1 MSLTQVKTI
10 PLKESTQKVIYKYF
24 KLDDF
29 KCQET
34 GENEIDPEFVMKLDE
49 LREACGFPFVITS
62 GYRSPKNSIEAKKA
76 KPGTHAQGIAADIK
90 VSSGQQ
96 RHKIIKAAMIMGF
109 NGIGVAKSFVH
120 VDTRKSS
127 PVVWSY

>member
-10 PLKESTQKVIYKYF
+10 PLKESTRKVIYKYF

-49 LREACGFPFVITS
+49 LRLPAANSVIKLL
-62 GYRSPKNSIEAKKA
+62 RLL
-76 KPGTHAQGIAADIK
+76 
-90 VSSGQQ
+90 
-96 RHKIIKAAMIMGF
+96 
-109 NGIGVAKSFVH
+109 
-120 VDTRKSS
+120 
-127 PVVWSY
+127 

>member
-1 MSLTQVKTI
+1 MNPTKKR
-10 PLKESTQKVIYKYF
+10 PLKESTRKVIYKYF

-34 GENEIDPEFVMKLDE
+34 GENEIDEDFVRKLDE

-62 GYRSPKNSIEAKKA
+62 GYRSPKHSIEAKKT
-76 KPGTHAQGIAADIK
+76 KPGTHAQGIAADIRTT
-90 VSSGQQ
+90 SGQQ

-109 NGIGVAKSFVH
+109 NGIGVAKGFVH

>member
-1 MSLTQVKTI
+1 M
-10 PLKESTQKVIYKYF
+10 F
-24 KLDDF
+24 KHFSKDEF
-29 KCQET
+29 ACSHT
-34 GENEIDPEFVMKLDE
+34 GNNEIQDKFIEMLDI
-49 LREACGFPFVITS
+49 LRENCGFPFVITS
-62 GYRSPKNSIEAKKA
+62 GYRSPKHSIEAKKA

-90 VSSGQQ
+90 TASGQQ